1 MHKKDEN
8 KATRIAK
15 GHTVLSAVSPRLF
28 STRRPIYRKA
38 HATRKCSDLNFPR
51 PTLAKVPSL
60 RGLYVCPV

>member
-38 HATRKCSDLNFPR
+38 RATKKCSDLNFPR
-51 PTLAKVPSL
+51 PTLAKVRSL